1 MKVTNILLPMIAMVG
16 WTLTIL
22 LLIPI
27 RRFRAASQ
35 GLVTWADF
43 ALGESER
50 VPPEACLPNRNF
62 VNLLQVP
69 VLFYVACITA
79 YVTGLVNGVVVGLA
93 WAYVVLR
100 IAHSLV
106 HVSYNNVK
114 HRFRIF
120 ATSNV
125 VLMLFWVYVTLWL
138 LQLGR
143 A

>member
-1 MKVTNILLPMIAMVG
+1 MKTTSILIPMIALVA
-16 WTLTIL
+16 WTLAIL
-22 LLIPI
+22 MMIPI

-50 VPPEACLPNRNF
+50 VPPEACLPNRNYM
-62 VNLLQVP
+62 NLLQLP
-69 VLFYVACITA
+69 VLFYVGCITT
-79 YVTGLVNGVVVGLA
+79 YVTGLVNVVVVALA
-93 WAYVVLR
+93 WGYVVLR

-106 HVSYNNVK
+106 HVSYNNVQ

-120 ATSNV
+120 AASNV
-125 VLMLFWVYVTLWL
+125 VLMVFWVYITLWL